1 MSERFQDRMEAGQL
15 LSEKLAHYAN
25 QSKVIVLGLPR
36 GGVPVAFEVAK
47 ALHVPLDVFVVRKLG
62 TPGRC
67 ELAMGA
73 IASGGVRVL
82 NEEVVKTL
90 GIPMETIEAVTE
102 EEKREL
108 KRREM
113 AYRGSEAEP
122 RVRGKT
128 VILIDDGIATGS
140 TVRAAVRALVAQD
153 LVRLV
158 LAVPIVAAPTYREL
172 QSEVDEIVALMMPR
186 RFYGVGEWYEDFSQT
201 SDAEVTDLLERA
213 KSWTVSANVLN
224 GSQSLPG

>member
-1 MSERFQDRMEAGQL
+1 MREKFQDRVQAGQL

-47 ALHVPLDVFVVRKLG
+47 ALHVSLDVFVVRKLG

-82 NEEVVKTL
+82 NEEVVRTL
-90 GIPMETIEAVTE
+90 GIRMETIEAVTE

-122 RVRGKT
+122 RVGGKT

-153 LVRLV
+153 PVRLV
-158 LAVPIVAAPTYREL
+158 LAVPIVAASTYREL
-172 QSEVDEIVALMMPR
+172 QSEVDEIVVLMMPK
-186 RFYGVGEWYEDFSQT
+186 RFFGVGEWYEDFSQT

-213 KSWTVSANVLN
+213 RSWTVSANVLN
-224 GSQSLPG
+224 GSRSLPG